1 MRAAGGAFT
10 TSALLPVLRR
20 RCADVERFVFCAT
33 TGRSGSESL
42 SAVLASGQGVV
53 SRHEP
58 FPVMNSHVLRAAA
71 AGRRRSVQIAWS
83 LLKVPTILR
92 DARGHRVYAE
102 TNHQF
107 VKVFAQLAYE
117 EFGPRLAVIHL
128 VRDPLAVAQSM
139 YELGHVPGT
148 PAASRWV
155 LDPAAPTN
163 LVPFSIAAE
172 RGLTHPLQ
180 RCLWYC
186 LETDARAD
194 AARRRL
200 APGCTWI
207 DLDVDELST
216 SEGLRRLDETL
227 DLRLA
232 GSSAELAGHRF
243 NRKSK
248 SVRERRRL
256 PSEEAAELHEQFVD
270 VYAGWL
276 AAIRAERT
284 ERSSAHGSP

>member
-1 MRAAGGAFT
+1 
-10 TSALLPVLRR
+10 
-20 RCADVERFVFCAT
+20 
-33 TGRSGSESL
+33 
-42 SAVLASGQGVV
+42 VLASGQGVV

-71 AGRRRSVQIAWS
+71 AGRRRSVRLAWS
-83 LLKVPTILR
+83 VLKLPTILR

-117 EFGPRLAVIHL
+117 EFGTRLAVVHL
-128 VRDPLAVAQSM
+128 MRDRLAVAQSM

-194 AARRRL
+194 LARRRL

-207 DLDVDELST
+207 DIDVEELNT
-216 SEGLRRLDETL
+216 SDGLRRLDDTL
-227 DLRLA
+227 DLRL
-232 GSSAELAGHRF
+232 GSTSSELARERH
-243 NRKSK
+243 NRKLK
-248 SVRERRRL
+248 ADRELRRL
-256 PSEEAAELHEQFVD
+256 PREEAAQLYEEFAD
-270 VYAGWL
+270 AYAGWMN
-276 AAIRAERT
+276 RV
-284 ERSSAHGSP
+284 SCPG